1 MSYIVDSY
9 IKDPEGNCIIKKI
22 TREFDT
28 KEEALIW
35 ARGFKDVDIYHS

>member
-1 MSYIVDSY
+1 MSYIADAY
-9 IKDPEGNCIIKKI
+9 IKDPEGNCKRL

-35 ARGFKDVDIYHS
+35 ARGFKDVDVYHS